1 MEQIVPSL
9 WGVSAP
15 RYLLWVDRVGHLFAG
30 SCEGVPLLF
39 TENDCLQCSN
49 KFFFRDIEE
58 FSEILKHDAL
68 LSRTIIV
75 VDFFSLIWIYLT
87 YP

>member
-39 TENDCLQCSN
+39 IENDSLQRSN
-49 KFFFRDIEE
+49 TFFFHDIEE
-58 FSEILKHDAL
+58 FSEIYSSAGQCCC
-68 LSRTIIV
+68 
-75 VDFFSLIWIYLT
+75 
-87 YP
+87 

>member
-15 RYLLWVDRVGHLFAG
+15 CYLLWVDRVGHLFAG

-39 TENDCLQCSN
+39 TENDSLQRSN
-49 KFFFRDIEE
+49 TFFFHDIEE
-58 FSEILKHDAL
+58 FSEILKL
-68 LSRTIIV
+68 LSWTIIV
-75 VDFFSLIWIYLT
+75 VGSFSLIWIYLA